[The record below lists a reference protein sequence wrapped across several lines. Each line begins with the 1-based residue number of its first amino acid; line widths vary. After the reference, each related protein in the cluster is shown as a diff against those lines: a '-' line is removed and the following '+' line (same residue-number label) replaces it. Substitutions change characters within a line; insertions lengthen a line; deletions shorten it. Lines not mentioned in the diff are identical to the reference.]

1 VSVRLSSFTSLC
13 VSACQ
18 VKENLSLPVANAEK
32 VLEKGKTGGREGIDH
47 QLIALLA
54 KSPAPAGN
62 ASLAS
67 DWSTAKWRKFNRVAH
82 EVVAMATDITTDG
95 NRLSRHSNKKKFPLP
110 QEASVHLSLPLK
122 YVIFVAII
130 KQKNPAVAS
139 KTRYSLYSSCC
150 STYLSMSSKVNDFLS
165 HLKSV
170 CHFLLVTNSN
180 LETMSNRFRDGQ
192 FRFKTHIFPTPSIQP
207 QILKCSPCTASPKL
221 CSRRAST
228 QD

>member
-1 VSVRLSSFTSLC
+1 
-13 VSACQ
+13 
-18 VKENLSLPVANAEK
+18 
-32 VLEKGKTGGREGIDH
+32 
-47 QLIALLA
+47 
-54 KSPAPAGN
+54 
-62 ASLAS
+62 
-67 DWSTAKWRKFNRVAH
+67 VAH

-192 FRFKTHIFPTPSIQP
+192 FRFKNAHFPYP
-207 QILKCSPCTASPKL
+207 LH
-221 CSRRAST
+221 ST
-228 QD
+228 SNFKMFPLHCIPETL